1 VAVGIAIVWTNAAQ
15 SHKVGFV
22 SKIGKAWIGKAWRS
36 PRSQALLHE
45 LRAWW
50 FVLPI
55 DVPINARDVGRGVL
69 NARTGKLR
77 SGCRLRHHALHWRP
91 EGQEWSEA
99 SHVPK

>member
-1 VAVGIAIVWTNAAQ
+1 VAIGIAIVWTNAAQ

-22 SKIGKAWIGKAWRS
+22 SKIGKAWRS
-36 PRSQALLHE
+36 PRSQVLLHE
-45 LRAWW
+45 LRACW

-69 NARTGKLR
+69 NARTGKFR